1 MLWEEQLAASRK
13 MNGSVCWTYV
23 VNKLLF
29 LQVFLQPVE
38 DIILHPTP
46 RSISRSN
53 LNQIYIK
60 LFFH

>member
-38 DIILHPTP
+38 DRILHPTP
-46 RSISRSN
+46 SIN
-53 LNQIYIK
+53 IQK
-60 LFFH
+60 